1 MLITKRYFKKSI
13 GFIIA
18 VIMIIAGVTV
28 FSKEVYADSYKIS
41 TEVDGYLEVQY
52 TLKYSFWEHY
62 IPDSSWRCDNWPASA
77 TKSFQVPVKVK
88 ITRDIY
94 GKATYSMFFNETS
107 NWRLECFAYAPG
119 MKPDQGSYM
128 IFEGN
133 AVFNFTDSGE
143 DDLSSIYYG
152 EASDKEVDLTS
163 KGCEFNVTNFYDDN
177 PDWQVDRYIEKIKRV
192 DKITLK
198 FTYPEIAERNYTLT
212 FDWDSGVSGVTG
224 HNNDEKDIDI
234 SKNTA
239 YSYTYGK
246 TEPTFIF
253 FNDGYEFDY
262 VEETTQDH
270 KQNHS

>member
-88 ITRDIY
+88 ITRDIN

-198 FTYPEIAERNYTLT
+198 FTYPEIAERDYTLT